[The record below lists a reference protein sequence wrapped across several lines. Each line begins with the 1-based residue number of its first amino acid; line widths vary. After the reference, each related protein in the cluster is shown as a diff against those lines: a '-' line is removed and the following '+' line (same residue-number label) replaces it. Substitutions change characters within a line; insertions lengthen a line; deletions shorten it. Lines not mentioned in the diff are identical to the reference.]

1 MNPRG
6 YRSTRTSL
14 FDGIEE
20 GGIRATSYSSHE
32 IDEQENDRAIDGL
45 QDRVSILKR
54 LSGDIHE
61 EVETHNRMLDRMGN
75 DMDTSR
81 GFLSGTVDK
90 FKTVFETK
98 SSRRMGTLVAS
109 FVALFLLVYYL
120 TRPIKPLFS
129 PTPSFSLST
138 QATGQRGI
146 ELIQG
151 AVKLANRWWTG
162 PLALPEQQ
170 PSGSSGPKTEPPA
183 VKDPEP
189 SPAGGAPADHADE
202 TNESGGA
209 GEPREGAVVVAAPNR
224 RPRGRPPGSKNK
236 PKPPIFVT
244 RDSPNALRSHVMEVA
259 GGADVADAIAHFS
272 RRRQRGVCVLSGAGT
287 VANVALRQ
295 PSAPGAVV
303 ALHGRFEILSLTGTF
318 LPGPAPPGSTGLTVY
333 LAGGQGQVVGGC
345 VVGSL
350 IAAGPVMV
358 IASTFANA
366 TYERLPLD
374 EEEEGP
380 AAPPMPDPLMVGGG
394 HGIADPTALPMFNL
408 PPSNGQLGGGD
419 GFPWRP
425 PY

>member
-1 MNPRG
+1 M
-6 YRSTRTSL
+6 
-14 FDGIEE
+14 
-20 GGIRATSYSSHE
+20 
-32 IDEQENDRAIDGL
+32 
-45 QDRVSILKR
+45 
-54 LSGDIHE
+54 
-61 EVETHNRMLDRMGN
+61 
-75 DMDTSR
+75 
-81 GFLSGTVDK
+81 
-90 FKTVFETK
+90 
-98 SSRRMGTLVAS
+98 
-109 FVALFLLVYYL
+109 
-120 TRPIKPLFS
+120 
-129 PTPSFSLST
+129 
-138 QATGQRGI
+138 
-146 ELIQG
+146 
-151 AVKLANRWWTG
+151 ANRWWTG
-162 PLALPEQQ
+162 HLGLPEQ
-170 PSGSSGPKTEPPA
+170 PSGSSDPKPEPPA
-183 VKDPEP
+183 VKEAGEAITPT
-189 SPAGGAPADHADE
+189 SGGGAAAEHADE
-202 TNESGGA
+202 SNESGG
-209 GEPREGAVVVAAPNR
+209 GGDGAVVVAAPNR

-259 GGADVADAIAHFS
+259 GGADVADAIAQFS

-333 LAGGQGQVVGGC
+333 LAGGQGQVVGGS

-380 AAPPMPDPLMVGGG
+380 PQPMPGGPDPLMG
-394 HGIADPTALPMFNL
+394 HGIADPSALPPMYNL
-408 PPSNGQLGGGD
+408 PPNNGHQLGGD
-419 GFPWRP
+419 GFPWRG